1 MGTGSELEA
10 AVGITSVD
18 YIDKEG
24 IKRRVLLP
32 VGEEDGA
39 IDEGIPVSLPVDTLY
54 LHMPLTFRK
63 ELIEALWNVG
73 LIEPEDF
80 LRGDAPNRIRA
91 ALMSVIKHDTM
102 DILNL
107 AREMKNGK

>member
-1 MGTGSELEA
+1 MN
-10 AVGITSVD
+10 AVKVD
-18 YIDKEG
+18 FIDKEG
-24 IKRRVLLP
+24 IKRRVLMP
-32 VGEEDGA
+32 EGDTDGST
-39 IDEGIPVSLPVDTLY
+39 DEGIPISLPVDSLY
-54 LHMPLTFRK
+54 EQMPLTFRK
-63 ELIEALWNVG
+63 RLVEELWNVG

-91 ALMSVIKHDTM
+91 ALMSVIRKDTM